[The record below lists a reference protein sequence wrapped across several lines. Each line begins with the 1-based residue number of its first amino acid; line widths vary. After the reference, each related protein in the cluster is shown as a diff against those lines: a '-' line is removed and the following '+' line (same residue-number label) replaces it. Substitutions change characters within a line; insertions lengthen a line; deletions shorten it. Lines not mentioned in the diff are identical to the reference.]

1 MSLILSPETLS
12 QLQAVAAQRGL
23 PPEDALAQV
32 LAEARAAWEYQQQW
46 EQQEQQDAL
55 AGVARSEADF
65 AAGRSLSL
73 EELTASLDAT
83 LEAKRQEAA
92 QQKAA
97 S

>member
-1 MSLILSPETLS
+1 MSLTLSPETLS

-32 LAEARAAWEYQQQW
+32 LAEARAAWEY
-46 EQQEQQDAL
+46 EQQDAL

-83 LEAKRQEAA
+83 LDAKRQEAKA

>member
-1 MSLILSPETLS
+1 MSLTLSPETLS

-32 LAEARAAWEYQQQW
+32 LAEARAAWEY
-46 EQQEQQDAL
+46 EQQDAL

-73 EELTASLDAT
+73 EELDARLDAT
-83 LEAKRQEAA
+83 RQAFLEAGGKP
-92 QQKAA
+92 
-97 S
+97 

>member
-32 LAEARAAWEYQQQW
+32 LAEARATWEYQQQW

-83 LEAKRQEAA
+83 LEAKHNETQA
-92 QQKAA
+92 
-97 S
+97 